1 MIDKVLGFD
10 QPAPRR
16 RRTDNQSETYNI
28 YIYFSSSKQESNTL
42 PTTSPVKSTIKK
54 PST

>member
-16 RRTDNQSETYNI
+16 RRTDNQSEMYNLFI
-28 YIYFSSSKQESNTL
+28 F
-42 PTTSPVKSTIKK
+42 
-54 PST
+54 